1 MSVRV
6 VTEAPQTPKRGRGP
20 WILAAIGL
28 AVALIAVL
36 VQLIGKPAT
45 PPAPTSTPTVDGSS
59 SATVQ
64 PSATTSVPETAPAP
78 TMGVLGTVVD
88 GLWRGTATVATGSTD
103 VIFGVPIGWD
113 RTVDGAVAA
122 AMHTSAAFYALPSVV
137 EDTAAELNPHL
148 YTGTAL
154 DDMLTGET
162 MVAFRAQLR
171 KICRLSDEGVVVD
184 ANGNPSTEERYL
196 GGGIPEYGAYQV
208 RDVESSN
215 GAVTR
220 VEVAVFQPVYS
231 GPATDTNTTEVLL
244 MFRKSVYVMTW
255 TDGDW
260 KVADWG
266 ELDEPKGPWEVA
278 YSNQGFEWIRQ
289 QIGPG
294 WAVPA
299 DATEDPLPG
308 AVMTR

>member
-1 MSVRV
+1 MV
-6 VTEAPQTPKRGRGP
+6 
-20 WILAAIGL
+20 
-28 AVALIAVL
+28 AVL
-36 VQLIGKPAT
+36 FQLIGKPAA
-45 PPAPTSTPTVDGSS
+45 PVDPTSTPTVDGSS

-64 PSATTSVPETAPAP
+64 PSATASVPETAPAP

-88 GLWRGTATVATGSTD
+88 GLWRGTATVATDSTD

-122 AMHTSAAFYALPSVV
+122 AMHIDAAFYALPSVI
-137 EDTAAELNPHL
+137 EDSQVELNSRL
-148 YTGTAL
+148 YTGKAL

-162 MVAFRAQLR
+162 MVAFRAELR
-171 KICRLSDEGVVVD
+171 KVCRLSDEGVVVD

-208 RDVESSN
+208 RGVESSN

-231 GPATDTNTTEVLL
+231 GPATDTNTTEVYLV
-244 MFRKSVYVMTW
+244 FHKAVYILTW

-266 ELDEPKGPWEVA
+266 ELEEPKDHIPVD
-278 YSNQGFEWIRQ
+278 YSNQGFEWIRE

-299 DATEDPLPG
+299 DATEEAIPG